1 MRVISEHALGALSR
15 LRKRLGSEGGFT
27 MVIALGVLTVTS
39 LLVAGTY
46 AAVQGDTRLTQ
57 RDLDAKRA
65 YYAARA
71 GVNRFLYQLN
81 QNPNEWQ
88 TCPTRSTPTPI
99 APGSQQKYTFRPVAA
114 NGNPNCTTSDPITT
128 FIDADSG
135 TFRMQFTG
143 YAGNPEVKRGLIASF
158 RKDTP
163 LDYLWFTVYETLD
176 PSTYNDPVWAD
187 ANCKKFHREGRPP
200 GCVNIVWVSGDD
212 VNGPAY
218 TQDQYMIN
226 GGAAPIFGRPNTT
239 DQIESSAPGLN
250 PQDVCTSSN
259 CQNAVFH
266 GTRVANAPVIS
277 PPPDNEELRTD
288 AQVYGVEY
296 TGMTRIVL
304 STAGGGQAQITRC
317 PASGCLAPFNINIG
331 RYPNR
336 EPIIYVN
343 DGTGCTYS
351 YSPYNV
357 TYSSSFVSGGTGP
370 ATSNCGNVY
379 VSGTYN
385 QSVTIAADRDIII
398 HGNINRSGNTAVLGL
413 VANNFVRVMHGVSGR
428 PANADRYDCGSPPG
442 SNTEISGQFLT
453 NPVIHAAILAIKHS
467 FIVDNY
473 DCGDDNN
480 LGELNVTGAIAQYF
494 RGTVGTTAG
503 TGYLKDYNYD
513 DRLAVAQPPYLFDVA
528 SSSWHIDRETL
539 CVPNGTAPSTAC

>member
-1 MRVISEHALGALSR
+1 MRVIPRHALSR
-15 LRKRLGSEGGFT
+15 LRNRLAAEGGFT
-27 MVIALGVLTVTS
+27 MMIALGVMTVTS

-88 TCPTRSTPTPI
+88 TCPTKSTPTPI
-99 APGSQQKYTFRPVAA
+99 APGSEQKYTFRPVPA
-114 NGNPNCTTSDPITT
+114 NGSANCTTSDPITT

-143 YAGNPEVKRGLIASF
+143 YAGSPEVKRGLIASF

-176 PSTYNDPVWAD
+176 PSTYSNPTWAD
-187 ANCKKFHREGRPP
+187 ANCKKFFREGRPP
-200 GCVNIVWVSGDD
+200 GCVNIVWVSNDD

-218 TQDQYMIN
+218 TQDQYMIHS
-226 GGAAPIFGRPNTT
+226 GAAPVFGRPNTT
-239 DQIESSAPGLN
+239 DQIESSAPGIN
-250 PQDVCTSSN
+250 PQDVCTNSN
-259 CQNAVFH
+259 CQNAVFN
-266 GTRVANAPVIS
+266 GTRVPNAPVIA

-288 AQVYGVEY
+288 AQTYGVEY

-304 STAGGGQAQITRC
+304 STANGGQATITRC
-317 PASGCLAPFNINIG
+317 PASGCLAPFNIPIG
-331 RYPNR
+331 RYPSR

-398 HGNINRSGNTAVLGL
+398 QGNITRSGNTAVLGL

-428 PANADRYDCGSPPG
+428 PVPADRDQCGSPG
-442 SNTEISGQFLT
+442 TNISGQTLS
-453 NPVIHAAILAIKHS
+453 NPTIHAAILAIKHS

-473 DCGDDNN
+473 DCGAA
-480 LGELNVTGAIAQYF
+480 LGELNVIGAIAQYF
-494 RGTVGTTAG
+494 RGTVGKTSG
-503 TGYLKDYNYD
+503 QGYFKDYNYD
-513 DRLAVAQPPYLFDVA
+513 DRLAVAQPPYLFNVA
-528 SSSWHIDRETL
+528 SSSWHIERETL
-539 CVPNGTAPSTAC
+539 CVPGGTAPSTRCLEPGT